1 MGPCTTGKLHSTKP
15 NLNNEKLKEIQMTT
29 ETNAPKLDIANVLIV
44 TPAPEIAIKPQS
56 IQLSGNIAALMQ
68 KAAALIRLGY
78 CPVPGLPI
86 PFYSGETGNMVLLL
100 EFGTP
105 DTYSIEQA
113 KQSMADAVAAEASQ
127 YLTDVRR
134 AAAAMVANEKAAA
147 QEAAKAKA
155 IADHQAALAKME
167 ADFAASTK

>member
-1 MGPCTTGKLHSTKP
+1 
-15 NLNNEKLKEIQMTT
+15 MTT

-44 TPAPEIAIKPQS
+44 TPAPEIAVKPQT
-56 IQLSGNIAALMQ
+56 IQLSGNISAVMAQ
-68 KAAALIRLGY
+68 AAALIRLGY

-86 PFYSGETGNMVLLL
+86 PFYSGDTGNMSLML

-105 DTYSIEQA
+105 DMYSIEQA
-113 KQSMADAVAAEASQ
+113 KQSMADAAAAETSR
-127 YLTDVRR
+127 YTTDVRR
-134 AAAAMVANEKAAA
+134 AAEVLVAKEKAAA

-155 IADHQAALAKME
+155 IADHHVALAKLE

>member
-1 MGPCTTGKLHSTKP
+1 MNT
-15 NLNNEKLKEIQMTT
+15 Q
-29 ETNAPKLDIANVLIV
+29 TNAATLDIANVLTV
-44 TPAPEIAIKPQS
+44 TPAPEIAVKPQS
-56 IQLSGNIAALMQ
+56 IQVSGNINAVMAQ
-68 KAAALIRLGY
+68 AAALIRLGY

-86 PFYSGETGNMVLLL
+86 PFYSGETGNMSLSL

-113 KQSMADAVAAEASQ
+113 KQSMADALAAEASQ
-127 YLTDVRR
+127 YMTDVRR

-167 ADFAASTK
+167 SDFAASTK